1 MVDVPASA
9 RSGVPGLDDVLSGG
23 FAKGS
28 LFLVEGSPGTGKTT
42 LALRFLLEGADAGER
57 NLYITLSETK
67 DELLRGAASHGW
79 TLNPED

>member
-1 MVDVPASA
+1 MVDVPASV
-9 RSGVPGLDDVLSGG
+9 RSGVPGLNDVLSGG

-67 DELLRGAASHGW
+67 DELLEGSGLAWLDTNA
-79 TLNPED
+79 ED